1 MKTLRI
7 QSRQALRLALV
18 LWLPLATGLAA
29 PACGEEQS
37 DTPVATA
44 TKPTAPTPP
53 PEPPPP
59 ERDELVRQTAAFLKG
74 WETRKERFLESYRTD
89 FERALSRMGWFRQLS
104 TRAYEARGFSSL
116 IFSDGQSLR
125 PAAHTMIAT
134 VEEVD
139 AHGLDGDR
147 YNRDALKALLQ
158 KVVDKQEDYNKTIVA
173 PDDPVAN
180 TLWTALERLHTGL
193 DGGELAIRLALEEA
207 ELNDEHVPLLDDA
220 RTRLD
225 ALFQAKASLNDVLR
239 DLDLGLLQ
247 RFFRYAFDMRFAR
260 RLHPFDADKD
270 DGAGVER
277 VAEQLFALFSSTDF
291 DVLAEALTGLEPA
304 LPEYRKMMVEL
315 ARYAQWAAEHETI
328 TLPKAAK
335 KLKVGSDGDVVKL
348 LERRLIQEAY
358 LEGEETG
365 TYDERVEASV
375 KAYQETHQFK
385 VTGEMDRRVRAS
397 MNMPFA
403 KRAVQLA
410 RGLQRHRESELHQG
424 KWRFGTVEM
433 QARINIPKFEATF
446 FRNGELARTHR
457 VVVGSNAISTEERTG
472 FRGHFNRTRLFSREM
487 VTIVL
492 NPTWRVPVRIKEQ
505 ELDPK
510 LMEAP
515 DFYETHNYDVV
526 IHDDGSEH
534 VIQLPGPDN
543 ALGLVKFL
551 FPNEWSIYMH
561 DTPKKRLFKREI
573 RAFSHGCMRVHEAL
587 DLARWLL
594 VEVEGWT
601 DHRFDKVLGKRK
613 TYGVPLKHK
622 VVITIDYNPVAI
634 HENGR
639 AMFLSDVYKF
649 DRDQVAGKTPYPRA
663 RGGRQTQAVFVD

>member
-1 MKTLRI
+1 MVTRKSGR
-7 QSRQALRLALV
+7 AFALV
-18 LWLPLATGLAA
+18 LALGLAA
-29 PACGEEQS
+29 TACGEQQA
-37 DTPVATA
+37 DTSSPAATR
-44 TKPTAPTPP
+44 APAPP
-53 PEPPPP
+53 PKPVEPPPP
-59 ERDELVRQTAAFLKG
+59 QRDELIRQTGAFLKS
-74 WETRKERFLESYRTD
+74 WEKRKERFMESYRTD

-104 TRAYEARGFSSL
+104 TRAYEARGFASL

-134 VEEVD
+134 VEEVE
-139 AHGLDGDR
+139 AHGLDKAS
-147 YNRDALKALLQ
+147 YETEALKALLQ
-158 KVVDKQEDYNKTIVA
+158 KVVDKQEDYATTIVA
-173 PDDPVAN
+173 PEDPLTNKMWSV
-180 TLWTALERLHTGL
+180 LERLHTSL
-193 DGGELAIRLALEEA
+193 DVGDLAIRVALEEA
-207 ELNDEHVPLLDDA
+207 ELTDEHVPLLDEA

-225 ALFQAKASLNDVLR
+225 GLFQAKASLNDVLR

-291 DVLAEALTGLEPA
+291 DNLAEALTELEPKI
-304 LPEYRKMMVEL
+304 PEYRKMMLEL
-315 ARYAQWAAEHETI
+315 ARYAQWASEHEAI
-328 TLPKAAK
+328 ELPREAK
-335 KLKVGSDGDVVKL
+335 KLKVGSDGDVVKM

-365 TYDERVEASV
+365 IYDERLQEAV
-375 KAYQETHQFK
+375 RAYQETHQYK
-385 VTGEMDRRVRAS
+385 PTGEMDRGTRAS
-397 MNMPFA
+397 MNLTYA
-403 KRAVQLA
+403 KRAEQLA

-424 KWRFGTVEM
+424 KWRFGTVPL
-433 QARINIPKFEATF
+433 QARINIPQFEATF
-446 FRNGELARTHR
+446 YRDGEPARTHR
-457 VVVGSNAISTEERTG
+457 IVVGSNAISTEERTG
-472 FRGHFNRTRLFSREM
+472 LRGYFNRTRLFSRQM
-487 VTIVL
+487 VTVVL

-510 LMEAP
+510 LMENP
-515 DFYETHNYDVV
+515 DFYETNNYDVV

-561 DTPKKRLFKREI
+561 DTPKKRLFKRQI
-573 RAFSHGCMRVHEAL
+573 RAYSHGCMRVHEAL
-587 DLARWLL
+587 DLARWIL

-601 DHRFDKVLGKRK
+601 DARFDKVLNKRK
-613 TYGVPLKHK
+613 TYGVPLKQK
-622 VVITIDYNPVAI
+622 IALTIDYNPVAI
-634 HENGR
+634 HANGR

-649 DRDQVAGKTPYPRA
+649 DRDQIAGKTPYKQPNM
-663 RGGRQTQAVFVD
+663 GRQTQAVLAD